1 LERVAPRAIHREDK
15 FFPTIIT
22 TIIKS
27 AKDMK
32 GKELSRKTQP
42 QCCHPKRPQA
52 GKIGAKNRL
61 VLKGKA
67 VLYAPLEP
75 ISHEYNHYKLH

>member
-1 LERVAPRAIHREDK
+1 
-15 FFPTIIT
+15 
-22 TIIKS
+22 
-27 AKDMK
+27 MK

-61 VLKGKA
+61 VLKGEA
-67 VLYAPLEP
+67 IFNAQLEP
-75 ISHEYNHYKLH
+75 ISQEYDNHNFNYKRKATLARPL